1 MQMKVK
7 SVDFQKEYGILKGEL
22 DNAYSRVM
30 NSGIYI
36 TGPEVSNFEK
46 EFARYCGSKYCVG
59 VGNGLDALHLA
70 LRSLGIGKGDEVIV
84 PSNTY
89 IATWI
94 AVSITG
100 AVPVPVE
107 PLENTYN
114 IDPSLIEQAVTNKTK
129 AILPVHL
136 YGQPADMDP
145 ISEIAEKR
153 DLKVIDDAA
162 QAHGAKYKGR
172 RVGSL
177 ADITCF
183 SFYPTKNLG
192 AIGDGGAITTKDAN
206 LAENIEML
214 RNYGEYKKYVNKVIG
229 YNSRLDE
236 LQAAFLRVKLRHLD
250 EFIKEKTFIAS
261 RYLNEINNKDMT
273 LPYVPDA
280 TRPAWHQFVVRTKYR
295 DDLKE
300 KLAADHIDTLIHY
313 PIPPHM
319 QEAYSELKTYS
330 RPLDMAMHMSNEV
343 LSIPIN
349 WTMDMNMVTYVIDKI
364 NSWVQSP

>member
-1 MQMKVK
+1 MKVK
-7 SVDFQKEYGILKGEL
+7 SVDFQGEYEILKDEL
-22 DNAYSRVM
+22 DTAYTRVM
-30 NSGIYI
+30 ASGKYI
-36 TGPEVSNFEK
+36 LGPEVSNFEK
-46 EFARYCGSKYCVG
+46 EFGRYCGSKYCVG

-70 LRSLGIGKGDEVIV
+70 LRALGIGKGDEVIV

-114 IDPSLIEQAVTNKTK
+114 IDPGLIKRAITHKTK

-136 YGQPADMDP
+136 YGQPADMDS
-145 ISEIAEKR
+145 ILDIAER
-153 DLKVIDDAA
+153 HDLKVIDDAA
-162 QAHGAKYKGR
+162 QAHGATYKGR

-192 AIGDGGAITTKDAN
+192 AIGDGGAITTNDVT
-206 LAENIEML
+206 LAEDIRML
-214 RNYGEYKKYVNKVIG
+214 RNYGESKKYLNKIIG

-250 EFIKEKTFIAS
+250 EFIKKKTIIAS
-261 RYLNEINNKDMT
+261 RYLNEIDIKEIT
-273 LPYVPDA
+273 LPYVPE
-280 TRPAWHQFVVRTKYR
+280 TTKPAWHQFVVRTKYR
-295 DDLKE
+295 DRLRE
-300 KLAADHIDTLIHY
+300 KLVADHIDTLIHY

-319 QEAYSELKTYS
+319 QEAYSELKPHPK
-330 RPLDMAMHMSNEV
+330 PLDRATNMSHEV

-349 WTMDMNMVTYVIDKI
+349 WMMDWDIVTNVIDKI
-364 NSWVQSP
+364 NSWMKAP

>member
-1 MQMKVK
+1 VTQTEVT
-7 SVDFQKEYGILKGEL
+7 SVDFQKEYEILKGEL

-30 NSGIYI
+30 QSGKYI
-36 TGPEVSNFEK
+36 LGQEVSNFEK

-70 LRSLGIGKGDEVIV
+70 LRALGIGKGDEVIV

-100 AVPVPVE
+100 AMPVPVE
-107 PLENTYN
+107 PQENTYN
-114 IDPSLIEQAVTNKTK
+114 IDPSLIERAITHKTK

-145 ISEIAEKR
+145 ILDIAEKH

-162 QAHGAKYKGR
+162 QAHGAKYKGK

-192 AIGDGGAITTKDAN
+192 AIGDGGAITTNDPE
-206 LAENIEML
+206 LAENVRML
-214 RNYGEYKKYVNKVIG
+214 RNYGEYKKYMNKIIG

-236 LQAAFLRVKLRHLD
+236 LQAAFLRVKLNHLD
-250 EFIKEKTFIAS
+250 EIIRKKGTIAE
-261 RYLNEINNKDMT
+261 RYLDEISNSSIVMPHFMKD
-273 LPYVPDA
+273 VVHV
-280 TRPAWHQFVVRTKYR
+280 WHQFVIRSTARNSLRMYFHQKGI
-295 DDLKE
+295 E
-300 KLAADHIDTLIHY
+300 TLIHY
-313 PIPPHM
+313 PIPPHL
-319 QEAYSELKTYS
+319 QESY
-330 RPLDMAMHMSNEV
+330 RHVIRGPFPLAEKIAKEI
-343 LSIPIN
+343 LSLPIS
-349 WTMDMNMVTYVIDKI
+349 WTLEEDSVQYVIKKA
-364 NSWVQSP
+364 NEFKV

>member
-1 MQMKVK
+1 MKVK

-70 LRSLGIGKGDEVIV
+70 LRALGIGKGDEVIV

-114 IDPSLIEQAVTNKTK
+114 IDPGLIKRAITHKTK

-136 YGQPADMDP
+136 YGQPADMDS
-145 ISEIAEKR
+145 ILDIAER
-153 DLKVIDDAA
+153 HDLKVIDDAA
-162 QAHGAKYKGR
+162 QAHGATYKGR

-192 AIGDGGAITTKDAN
+192 AIGDGGAITTNDIT
-206 LAENIEML
+206 LAEDIRML
-214 RNYGEYKKYVNKVIG
+214 RNYGESKKYLNKIIG

-236 LQAAFLRVKLRHLD
+236 LQAAFLRVKLKHLD
-250 EFIKEKTFIAS
+250 EMIRKKKSIAE
-261 RYLNEINNKDMT
+261 RYLDEISNSSIV
-273 LPYVPDA
+273 LPYYMEGVVH
-280 TRPAWHQFVVRTKYR
+280 AWHQFAIRSNAR
-295 DDLKE
+295 DNLRLYFHQE
-300 KLAADHIDTLIHY
+300 GIETLIHY
-313 PIPPHM
+313 PIPPHL
-319 QEAYSELKTYS
+319 QESY
-330 RPLDMAMHMSNEV
+330 RHV
-343 LSIPIN
+343 LSMPFPIAEKIAKEILSLPIS
-349 WTMDMNMVTYVIDKI
+349 WILEEDSVQYVIDKANRFNI
-364 NSWVQSP
+364 